1 MPRYVVEREL
11 GDISD
16 DQLQD
21 AAEASRRAREQDFP
35 AIGWEHS
42 HVVRTDAGLKAFCVY
57 EAPDT
62 QMIRDHAAS
71 VGIPADRIHEIHTD
85 IVPGELP

>member
-1 MPRYVVEREL
+1 MPRYVIEREL

-16 DQLQD
+16 EQLQG
-21 AAEASRRAREQDFP
+21 AAEASKRIREQDFP
-35 AIGWEHS
+35 VIDWEHS
-42 HVVRTDAGLKAFCVY
+42 HVVRTEAGLKSFCVY
-57 EAPDT
+57 EAPDPQT
-62 QMIRDHAAS
+62 IRDHAAS